1 MEGRIQMTKR
11 RLRTHIR
18 YMLIGIIIVSIIT
31 SLIILDTIVVN
42 NAIDKCTNAGH
53 SVSYCKSGL

>member
-1 MEGRIQMTKR
+1 MKKKR
-11 RLRTHIR
+11 LKTHIR
-18 YMLIGIIIVSIIT
+18 YMLIGAIIVSIII

-53 SVSYCKSGL
+53 SISYCKSGL

>member
-1 MEGRIQMTKR
+1 MKKR
-11 RLRTHIR
+11 RLRKPVLYAI
-18 YMLIGIIIVSIIT
+18 IGIIIVSIIT
-31 SLIILDTIVVN
+31 SLTILDTIVVN

>member
-1 MEGRIQMTKR
+1 MKKR

-18 YMLIGIIIVSIIT
+18 YMLIGAILVSIIT